1 MGRET
6 TAMLARVAALCLI
19 AASGASAFMGG
30 SLAPSCLNRLPVLT
44 SARRPAVEGPKMVDI
59 TVHVNDG
66 EPIEAALRRFKI
78 QVSRSGHL
86 MELKR
91 RRTFETNNEK
101 KIRKN
106 KESMRNRSMA
116 KRKAASAMAGGFNAP
131 KDLES
136 RKASITATNF

>member
-1 MGRET
+1 
-6 TAMLARVAALCLI
+6 
-19 AASGASAFMGG
+19 
-30 SLAPSCLNRLPVLT
+30 
-44 SARRPAVEGPKMVDI
+44 MVDI
-59 TVHVNDG
+59 TVQVSEG

-78 QVSRSGHL
+78 SCSRSGHL

-116 KRKAASAMAGGFNAP
+116 KRKAQSAAMGGFSGG
-131 KDLES
+131 KDMAD
-136 RKASITATNF
+136 RKAPFGTTNL

>member
-1 MGRET
+1 MGGRNS
-6 TAMLARVAALCLI
+6 MLARVAVYAAI
-19 AASGASAFMGG
+19 AASGVSAFMGG
-30 SLAPSCLNRLPVLT
+30 SLAPSCLNRLPLAT
-44 SARRPAVEGPKMVDI
+44 SARRAPAEGPKMVDI
-59 TVHVNDG
+59 TVQVSEG

-78 QVSRSGHL
+78 SCSRSGHL